1 MQLSDLPDIIFSPSA
16 DDIVIP
22 AGGDVVVATT
32 IADSSGATIFD
43 NTSTYTPS
51 ADGSV
56 HLAELSELVNAAVLT
71 TFSPN
76 DMLTAGVR
84 SASCSLKVAVTGGQT
99 LQTRALYMWR
109 NLTEVK
115 PMFATQVRRRRV
127 VEGQPMPVSILTAGQ
142 SGLKL
147 VVGAA
152 YRLADGGGLSW
163 REAVVEPDCSKD
175 YFTFTAT
182 TASIRA
188 TTTAPVGSTLLYYV
202 LTLFTADNAQAD
214 CIRFD
219 IDRSPQ
225 PSSLTH
231 FVYLNLFGVPD
242 CVTFRGKTTESQ
254 DLDSDFGYA
263 GREYVRLDAQLTESH
278 KANSGWLRPDER
290 RAVYDFMSSPFA
302 FVLCGDTLRR
312 IAVTEV
318 DSSVS
323 RPASEPDSVQLTW
336 RYADSRLMRQ
346 PHVAPDTGRAAVF
359 AKPPF
364 DKSFS

>member
-1 MQLSDLPDIIFSPSA
+1 MQLSDLPNIIFSPSA

-32 IADSSGATIFD
+32 IADVSGNVIFD
-43 NTSTYTPS
+43 NSSTYSPS

-71 TFSPN
+71 TFSPR

-84 SASCSLKVAVTGGQT
+84 SASCSLKVAVTGGST

-115 PMFATQVRRRRV
+115 PMFATQVRHRRV

-152 YRLADGGGLSW
+152 YRLADGGGLAW
-163 REAVVEPDCSKD
+163 RETVVEPDCSGD
-175 YFTFTAT
+175 YFTVTAT
-182 TASIRA
+182 TSAIRA
-188 TTTAPVGSTLLYYV
+188 ITTAPVGSTLLYYV
-202 LTLFTADNAQAD
+202 LTLFKGDAQAD

-242 CVTFRGKTTESQ
+242 CLSFRGKSTEEQ
-254 DLDSDFGYA
+254 ELDSDFGYA
-263 GREYVRLDAQLTESH
+263 GREYIRLDAQLTESH
-278 KANSGWLRPDER
+278 KANSGWLRSDER
-290 RAVYDFMSSPFA
+290 HAVYDLMSSPYA
-302 FVLCGDTLRR
+302 FVSDDGTLRR
-312 IAVTEV
+312 ITVTEV

-323 RPASEPDSVQLTW
+323 RPTSEPDNVQFTW
-336 RYADSRLMRQ
+336 QFADTRLMRQ
-346 PHVAPDTGRAAVF
+346 PFVTPDTGQAAVF